1 MYKQL
6 NNDELPQIFLYP
18 LILYYLR
25 LTGKLV
31 LLTIAKNKKYLN
43 KQKDKIKKPVPFTRK
58 EFQMRPER
66 TQKNTCILV

>member
-31 LLTIAKNKKYLN
+31 LLSIAKNKKFL
-43 KQKDKIKKPVPFTRK
+43 D
-58 EFQMRPER
+58 
-66 TQKNTCILV
+66 